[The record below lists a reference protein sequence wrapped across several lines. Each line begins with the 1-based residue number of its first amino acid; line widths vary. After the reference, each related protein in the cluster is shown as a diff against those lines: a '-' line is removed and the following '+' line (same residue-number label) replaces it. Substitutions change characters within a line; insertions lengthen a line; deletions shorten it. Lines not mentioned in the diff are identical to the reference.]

1 MAVIARVAAKMRGNT
16 EQAPASGTKSPKY
29 GSSIAMKVVSPQ
41 YSLHMPNL
49 ITSTAVPRGVRGCP
63 VDFIHFARGDDAIS
77 EK

>member
-41 YSLHMPNL
+41 YSLHMPNPHHIHSYSL
-49 ITSTAVPRGVRGCP
+49 WGAWVPSGVNTLC
-63 VDFIHFARGDDAIS
+63 AW
-77 EK
+77 